1 MKFTKDQLSKIK
13 EVMCNPKFTYSER
26 VQKIKE
32 IKERKSPMREYTWDP
47 EFYNE
52 IIKDWNYRFPKF
64 SYTQYPKY
72 GKEDNN
78 YDD

>member
-1 MKFTKDQLSKIK
+1 M
-13 EVMCNPKFTYSER
+13 
-26 VQKIKE
+26 
-32 IKERKSPMREYTWDP
+32 KERKSPMTNYEWNE

-72 GKEDNN
+72 SEEDNN
-78 YDD
+78 K